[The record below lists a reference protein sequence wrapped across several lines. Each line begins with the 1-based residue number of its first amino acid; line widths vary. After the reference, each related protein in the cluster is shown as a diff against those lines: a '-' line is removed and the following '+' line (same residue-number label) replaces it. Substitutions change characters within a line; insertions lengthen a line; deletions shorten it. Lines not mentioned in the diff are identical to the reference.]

1 MSSRKGGLPAPKPQR
16 VELRVARLLKAHGLK
31 GGLKL
36 ELYTDD
42 PEGRFSPGAILS
54 VQVPTDSEWFGQKL
68 TVSQL
73 RFYNAQPVVFFEGID
88 DRDRAETLVRAILW
102 VEQDPEAVSTESDAW
117 FDHQLVG
124 LEVRRGDAR
133 LGEIVRVDHLPA
145 QDLLAVAVPGQQEE
159 VLLPFVRAFVPEVNT
174 EEGYIEVTPPGGL
187 FDAELS
193 DVDSGDDGSGDS
205 DSGESGDARAH

>member
-42 PEGRFSPGAILS
+42 PEGRFSPGAVLS
-54 VQVPTDSEWFGQKL
+54 VQVPTDSQWFGQKL

-102 VEQDPEAVSTESDAW
+102 IEQDPDVVSTESDAW

-124 LEVRRGDAR
+124 LEVRSAGVR

-145 QDLLAVAVPGQQEE
+145 QDLLAVAVPDQPEE

-174 EEGYIEVTPPGGL
+174 DEGYIEVTPPGGL
-187 FDAELS
+187 FDGDFS
-193 DVDSGDDGSGDS
+193 DDNDDDVRRDDGDA
-205 DSGESGDARAH
+205 GESGDARAH